1 MTAIVT
7 CGHTRSAL
15 AAVRALGRHRIPIA
29 VGAMRRPALAQWSAL
44 ATSTF
49 LTADPQLRPEAFAY
63 ELGREV
69 QGRGATSVLFPPMLL
84 FTHCRSG
91 GYTSP
96 AVLRDSYH
104 HNKRSAVLWNVMR
117 LCNALITWEL
127 LRCRPEK
134 SKRICV
140 LKKWCRWLKRW
151 VFH

>member
-69 QGRGATSVLFPPMLL
+69 QGRGGATSVLFFHRCCSLRTVAVADTPPPQYCGTVTTTTSGPLCCGTLCAYAM
-84 FTHCRSG
+84 RS
-91 GYTSP
+91 
-96 AVLRDSYH
+96 
-104 HNKRSAVLWNVMR
+104 
-117 LCNALITWEL
+117 
-127 LRCRPEK
+127 
-134 SKRICV
+134 
-140 LKKWCRWLKRW
+140 
-151 VFH
+151 

>member
-69 QGRGATSVLFPPMLL
+69 QGGATSVLFSTDAA

-117 LCNALITWEL
+117 LCNALITWDATVPTRKIQAD
-127 LRCRPEK
+127 LRIEEVVQVAK
-134 SKRICV
+134 G
-140 LKKWCRWLKRW
+140 W